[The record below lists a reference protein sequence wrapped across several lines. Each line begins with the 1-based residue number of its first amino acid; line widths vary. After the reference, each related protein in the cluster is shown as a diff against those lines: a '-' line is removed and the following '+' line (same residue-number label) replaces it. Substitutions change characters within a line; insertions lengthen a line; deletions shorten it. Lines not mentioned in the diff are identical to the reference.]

1 MSAKSSPI
9 NIPTTS
15 ARPTQTSH
23 LMRHC
28 TFTPTPSIVDEK
40 FLAHDGRVTPHFAAL
55 QALAHHD
62 KHDSSLGL
70 GLTATITHIQ
80 YGLYHTQPAC
90 LIGFAFQF
98 HDSSPAR
105 QQKHHF
111 EKVEV
116 DITFS
121 STSAPSS
128 TRVVGADEF
137 TIVDFAPNHDTAST
151 QPFKVDAQ
159 VLCDHAHRTPN
170 KIKFF
175 LHSDAASATHATISA
190 PPAKEMVMDFTAA
203 IVVTYQQ
210 PASIQTTVD
219 VKCGPVFELHAQP
232 WAKEGPLI
240 LQSGVEI
247 GERLTGTKRNG
258 AVDFADLG
266 GEGWRRVLTE
276 RTEE

>member
-9 NIPTTS
+9 NIPATS
-15 ARPTQTSH
+15 ARPTETSH
-23 LMRHC
+23 LIRHC
-28 TFTPTPSIVDEK
+28 TFTPTPTIIDEK
-40 FLAHDGRVTPHFAAL
+40 FLTHDGRVTPHFAAL

-62 KHDSSLGL
+62 KHDSALGL
-70 GLTATITHIQ
+70 GLAATITHIQ

-90 LIGFAFQF
+90 LIGFAFRF

-116 DITFS
+116 DITFC
-121 STSAPSS
+121 STTAPSS
-128 TRVVGADEF
+128 TRVVGADEP
-137 TIVDFAPNHDTAST
+137 TIVDIAPNHDIPPTR
-151 QPFKVDAQ
+151 PFKVDAQ
-159 VLCDHAHRTPN
+159 VLCEHAHRTPN

-175 LHSDAASATHATISA
+175 LHSDPASASHATTSA
-190 PPAKEMVMDFTAA
+190 PPPAKEMVMDFTAA

-210 PASIQTTVD
+210 SASIQATVD

-232 WAKEGPLI
+232 WAKEGPLV
-240 LQSGVEI
+240 LEPGVEV
-247 GERLTGTKRNG
+247 GERLIGTKRNG

-266 GEGWRRVLTE
+266 GRDGGEC
-276 RTEE
+276 